1 MSLRAWLQRHPPALV
16 WWLLAPALLVLLTV
30 LVASGWTAYRGAQ
43 AALYRL
49 ESQLA
54 AQIAAGLAQHLGH
67 AGERVLQTLNASRDA
82 LRRGL
87 LPLDDAEPML
97 QFTANQLRHQPGLT
111 YISIAKPDGSMLG
124 AVRRNDDSLRALRVD
139 AGTEWRLTHHHL
151 SVLDDLPAGLD
162 DVGEPFDPR
171 QHPSYRRAVE
181 SLRPG
186 WSEVMPFRSFG
197 SLAMGMSAPVLAA
210 DGSGLQAVVAVG
222 VRLAEIS
229 RYLAQRFEGVD
240 GFCFVAEADGRLIA
254 TSLPEAIARPDN
266 NPAAERRRLVDMQ
279 DARLRALAPRF
290 ALPEQPTQQLLS
302 LGGTRYVM
310 DLRRVALPTGGFH
323 VVGVLIAEHELVGT
337 MWQQARPVVLAVA
350 AISLAGGLLLVLL
363 LRRVQ
368 QRVSAISEA
377 AQRLAD
383 GDRSARAPENLAVK
397 ELHTLATSFNRMSC
411 QVEAVLGGLEAEVAS
426 RTAALAK
433 ANAELERLVALDG
446 LTQIANR
453 RQFDA
458 QLALAWRRCQRERQ
472 PLALL
477 LVDVDDFKAYND
489 HYGHPA
495 GDAVLRQVAGLL
507 AAQQRRPDDLAA
519 RYGGE
524 EFALLLPGASA
535 AAARQAGE
543 LLLQALRGLGLPHEK
558 ARAARI
564 VTASIGVAA
573 VVPDR
578 ADEAGDGAAA
588 LIAAADTALYAAK
601 AGGRN
606 RVSLAPISHDEKS

>member
-1 MSLRAWLQRHPPALV
+1 
-16 WWLLAPALLVLLTV
+16 
-30 LVASGWTAYRGAQ
+30 
-43 AALYRL
+43 
-49 ESQLA
+49 
-54 AQIAAGLAQHLGH
+54 
-67 AGERVLQTLNASRDA
+67 
-82 LRRGL
+82 
-87 LPLDDAEPML
+87 ML
-97 QFTANQLRHQPGLT
+97 QYTANQLRHQPGLT
-111 YISIAKPDGSMLG
+111 YISIAQPDGSMLG

-139 AGTEWRLTHHHL
+139 TSTVGRLTHHFL
-151 SVLDDLPAGLD
+151 SVQDDLPAGLD
-162 DVGEPFDPR
+162 YVGESFDPR
-171 QHPSYRRAVE
+171 QHPSYRRAVR

-186 WSEVMPFRSFG
+186 WSEVLPFRSFG

-210 DGSGLQAVVAVG
+210 DGSGLQAVVSVG

-229 RYLAQRFEGVD
+229 RYLALRFEGLD
-240 GFCFVAEADGRLIA
+240 GFCFIAEPDGRLIA
-254 TSLPEAIARPDN
+254 TSLPEAIAQADN
-266 NPAAERRRLVDMQ
+266 NPAADRRRLSDMQ

-290 ALPEQPTQQLLS
+290 ALPERAQQQLVQ
-302 LGGTRYVM
+302 LGDTRYVM

-337 MWQQARPVVLAVA
+337 MWQQARPVALAVA
-350 AISLAGGLLLVLL
+350 AISLVGGLLPVLL

-397 ELHTLATSFNRMSC
+397 ELHSLATSFNRMSC
-411 QVEAVLGGLEAEVAS
+411 QVEAVLSGLEAEVAS
-426 RTAALAK
+426 RTEALAS

-453 RQFDA
+453 RHFDA
-458 QLALAWRRCQRERQ
+458 QLALAWRRCQREQR

-495 GDAVLRQVAGLL
+495 GDEVLRQVARVL

-524 EFALLLPGASA
+524 EFVLLLPGADASA
-535 AAARQAGE
+535 AQQAGE
-543 LLLQALRGLGLPHEK
+543 QLLQALRALALPHQK
-558 ARAARI
+558 ARAADI
-564 VTASIGVAA
+564 VTASIDVAA

-578 ADEAGDGAAA
+578 AGGAAA
-588 LIAAADTALYAAK
+588 LIAAADVALYAAK